1 MSTATTIPDL
11 AAAIQ
16 IPEKGT
22 LSLTLHQDEHTK
34 LVLFGFAQGQEL
46 SEHTAAVPALIQQIA
61 GEAQWKLGDQ
71 IVDAQPGTLSHMP
84 ANLPHSISA
93 TTPTVML
100 LTLLKSAK

>member
-1 MSTATTIPDL
+1 MSTAITIPDL
-11 AAAIQ
+11 ATAIE

-22 LSLTLHQDEHTK
+22 LSLTLHQDDHTK

-46 SEHTAAVPALIQQIA
+46 SEHTAAVPAIIQQIY
-61 GEAQWKLGDQ
+61 GDAQWKLGDEN
-71 IVDAQPGTLSHMP
+71 INAVPGTLSYMP

-100 LTLLKSAK
+100 LTLLKSAS